1 MRNDAAVRGT
11 LSGLGLGIVA
21 LLGLA
26 AIAASW
32 QGSALRAG
40 APEGS
45 DLPSTVFLTAAICA
59 FVLYVGALFVVRA
72 RGMHVVAVCA
82 IAAAIQLVPLV
93 GPLVISRDVYAYWA
107 YGRLTA
113 VYHVNP
119 YTVAPVH
126 FADDPASRAMAP
138 GWRGSKSVYGP
149 VFQAASAG
157 LADAAPSAKTE
168 AVDYRVA
175 AAVGMLAVTIL
186 AAMIA
191 PLPGFAAAFVGWNPL
206 LALDFAGGG
215 HNDVWMMAFVL
226 GALALA
232 ARRPRFA
239 GVSLAL
245 AGGLKWIALGVLPLK
260 LLGANRRQAL
270 LMTAG
275 FLATAAVLAGIAS
288 FFFGT
293 AWVTTLGTFAHRR
306 SDWAIPSRLQQAG
319 LPRWLAFVPLLVLL
333 PLIVR
338 SARAGKPR
346 LGVASVLLLV
356 ATPWLLPWYAAWA
369 VPLAAVEE
377 DRLAWVLSLAFCAY
391 ILPDGIPL

>member
-1 MRNDAAVRGT
+1 MAITV
-11 LSGLGLGIVA
+11 

-45 DLPSTVFLTAAICA
+45 DLPSTVFLTAACCA
-59 FVLYVGALFVVRA
+59 FVIYVGALFVLRA
-72 RGMHVVAVCA
+72 RGMHLVVVCA

-107 YGRLTA
+107 YGRLAA
-113 VYHVNP
+113 VHHVNP
-119 YTVAPVH
+119 YTVSPEQYRN
-126 FADDPASRAMAP
+126 DPASKAMAA
-138 GWRGSKSVYGP
+138 GWRSSKSVYGP
-149 VFQAASAG
+149 VFSAASAG
-157 LADAAPSAKTE
+157 LAAGGGDSPKTQ
-168 AVDYRVA
+168 AVAYRVA
-175 AAVGMLAVTIL
+175 GAVGMLTLTAL
-186 AAMIA
+186 AALVA
-191 PLPGFAAAFVGWNPL
+191 PLPAFAAAFVGWNPL
-206 LALDFAGGG
+206 LAVDFAGGG

-232 ARRPRFA
+232 ARRTRLA
-239 GVSLAL
+239 GVSFAV
-245 AGGLKWIALGVLPLK
+245 AGGLKWIVLGVLPLK
-260 LLGANRRQAL
+260 LLSVNRRQAL
-270 LMTAG
+270 LMTLG
-275 FLATAAVLAGIAS
+275 FLVTSAAVAGIAF

-293 AWVTTLGTFAHRR
+293 AWLTTLGTFAHRR

-333 PLIVR
+333 PLLVR
-338 SARAGKPR
+338 SARAGRPR
-346 LGVASVLLLV
+346 LGLASLGLLV

>member
-1 MRNDAAVRGT
+1 MRVT
-11 LSGLGLGIVA
+11 LPGVGLGIAA

-26 AIAASW
+26 AAAASW

-45 DLPSTVFLTAAICA
+45 DLPSTVFLAAACCA
-59 FVLYVGALFVVRA
+59 FVFYVGALFLVRRRRA
-72 RGMHVVAVCA
+72 NVAVVCA

-107 YGRLTA
+107 YGRLAA
-113 VYHVNP
+113 VHHVNP
-119 YTVAPVH
+119 YTVAPAR
-126 FADDPASRAMAP
+126 FAHDPASRAMAS
-138 GWRGSKSVYGP
+138 GWRTSKSVYGP
-149 VFQAASAG
+149 VFSAASAG
-157 LADAAPSAKTE
+157 LALTTRSPAESAL
-168 AVDYRVA
+168 DYRIA
-175 AAVGMLAVTIL
+175 AGVGMLAVTAL
-186 AAMIA
+186 AAVVGPA
-191 PLPGFAAAFVGWNPL
+191 SGFAAAFVGWNPL
-206 LALDFAGGG
+206 LAIDFAGGG
-215 HNDVWMMAFVL
+215 HNDVWMMAFLL

-232 ARRPRFA
+232 ARRPRIA

-245 AGGLKWIALGVLPLK
+245 AGGLKWVVLGVFPLK

-270 LMTAG
+270 LTILG
-275 FLATAAVLAGIAS
+275 FLVTAVVVAALASA
-288 FFFGT
+288 FFGMAWLT
-293 AWVTTLGTFAHRR
+293 ALGTFAHRR

-319 LPRWLAFVPLLVLL
+319 LPRWLAFMPLLALL
-333 PLIVR
+333 PLLVR
-338 SARAGKPR
+338 SARAGRPR
-346 LGVASVLLLV
+346 LGLASVCVLV